1 MCQFLDALGL
11 GKHFM
16 MSLFVYTVPVQAV
29 RVRVRDSLCLQ
40 DNVDATVFCEVE
52 GYPYPGIEFNKDN
65 ELLETEDGRIALND
79 CDMVLLTPVVMAD
92 QGLYS
97 CTARN
102 VVNGVEVES
111 TSTPVMLQYCSE

>member
-1 MCQFLDALGL
+1 
-11 GKHFM
+11 M

-29 RVRVRDSLCLQ
+29 RVRVQDSLCLQ

-65 ELLETEDGRIALND
+65 NLLETEDGRITLSD
-79 CDMVLLTPVVMAD
+79 CDMALLITPVVMAD

-102 VVNGVEVES
+102 VVNGREVIS
-111 TSTPVMLQYCSE
+111 TSDLAMLQYCSE